1 MTLTPQ
7 ILLTELD
14 TALSEVS
21 PDWRNAVLRQI
32 TDLFFNRADLYTK
45 EQVALFD
52 SAMSMLLPGLDRQ
65 TLAEL
70 SNRLA
75 DLTSAPARVLASLAN
90 HSDPLVCAPVLERS
104 KALPDKVLIA
114 VADRERVEQSILAK
128 IAARKELSPALT
140 DSLLKRGNAAVQRT
154 LLENPNARI
163 SEGGITRVVMGL
175 DGDKSLAQLVA
186 SRQDLPAGLRPR
198 LNEILSS

>member
-7 ILLTELD
+7 VLLTELD

-32 TDLFFNRADLYTK
+32 TDLFFARADLYTK

-52 SAMSMLLPGLDRQ
+52 STMSLLLPGLDRQ
-65 TLAEL
+65 RLAEL

-75 DLTSAPARVLASLAN
+75 DLASAPAKVLASLAN
-90 HSDPLVCAPVLERS
+90 HPDPLVCAPVLERS
-104 KALPDKVLIA
+104 TALPDKVLIA
-114 VADRERVEQSILAK
+114 VAERERIAQSILAK

-140 DSLLKRGNAAVQRT
+140 DRLLKRGNAAIQRV
-154 LLENPNARI
+154 LLENPNARRN
-163 SEGGITRVVMGL
+163 SWRHVRTC
-175 DGDKSLAQLVA
+175 
-186 SRQDLPAGLRPR
+186 RPGCGPD
-198 LNEILSS
+198 